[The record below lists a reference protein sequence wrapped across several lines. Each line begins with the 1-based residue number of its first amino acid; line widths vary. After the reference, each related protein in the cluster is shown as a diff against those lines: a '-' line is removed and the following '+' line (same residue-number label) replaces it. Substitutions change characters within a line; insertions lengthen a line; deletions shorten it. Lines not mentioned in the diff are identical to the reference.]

1 MKKTYQELQR
11 IKNFERKEGFAE
23 NNFIHN
29 ITLLAK
35 QVDKLDEDNSTNF
48 NLIVIN
54 DMKNT
59 LKRIEKYNKDLY
71 LARKK
76 TDYEINKDNIL

>member
-11 IKNFERKEGFAE
+11 IKNFERKESFTE

-29 ITLLAK
+29 TKLLAK
-35 QVDKLDEDNSTNF
+35 QVDKLHENESMNF
-48 NLIVIN
+48 NSIVIN

-59 LKRIEKYNKDLY
+59 LKRIEKYNYDLY

-76 TDYEINKDNIL
+76 TNYEINKDNIL

>member
-1 MKKTYQELQR
+1 MKRTYQELQR
-11 IKNFERKEGFAE
+11 IKNFERREGFIE
-23 NNFIHN
+23 NNFIDN
-29 ITLLAK
+29 ITLLAH
-35 QVDKLDEDNSTNF
+35 QVKKLHEDNSTNY

-76 TDYEINKDNIL
+76 TDYEINKKNIL